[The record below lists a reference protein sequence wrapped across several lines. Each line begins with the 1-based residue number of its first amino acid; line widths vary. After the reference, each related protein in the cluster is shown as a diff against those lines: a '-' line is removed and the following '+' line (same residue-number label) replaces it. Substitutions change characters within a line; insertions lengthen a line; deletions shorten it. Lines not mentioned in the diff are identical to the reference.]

1 MLSSGSVSV
10 RRRGKRLFQLTSA
23 SQRQDQPQVL
33 GKSRAHRGIDFE
45 VKDPS
50 VVVGATLVN
59 QSQIS
64 KPLQT
69 PADGRRR
76 TKFQQEQPLDRQQAP
91 SFLVIA
97 DFDDK
102 RTIKRGLEAGK
113 LLLLE
118 CVKSSK
124 LLKHARY

>member
-1 MLSSGSVSV
+1 MLASSSVSV
-10 RRRGKRLFQLTSA
+10 RSRWKRLFQVISA

-33 GKSRAHRGIDFE
+33 GKSRAHRGVDFE
-45 VKDPS
+45 VTDPP

-59 QSQIS
+59 QSKIN

-76 TKFQQEQPLDRQQAP
+76 TKFQQEQPLDCQQAS

-97 DFDDK
+97 DFDNK
-102 RTIKRGLEAGK
+102 RTIKRGLKAGE
-113 LLLLE
+113 LFLLE